1 MPTIY
6 LLHIE
11 PPYKGMKHYIGGTE
25 KQPMARFAEH
35 VAGTGA
41 RLTRLAIQSG
51 CVLALVR
58 TWPNQPWE
66 FERKLKGRS
75 AKPLCPICS
84 GAEWREGGVG
94 LPAVG
99 G

>member
-25 KQPMARFAEH
+25 KHPAARFAEH
-35 VAGTGA
+35 AGGVGA
-41 RLTRLAIQSG
+41 RLTRNAVNAG
-51 CVLALVR
+51 CTLHLVR
-58 TWPNQPWE
+58 TWPNQTWE
-66 FERKLKGRS
+66 FERKLKGRG
-75 AKPLCPICS
+75 AKPLCPICTG
-84 GAEWREGGVG
+84 GAG
-94 LPAVG
+94 LPAAG